1 MGRLHRVEIHLM
13 TAFEVTALVR
23 AKLEATRALV
33 LDVDGVMTTGVITM
47 DDHGNELKAFHVHDG
62 YGIHALMQRG
72 IRVAIMSGRRSAAVE
87 RRAQE
92 LNITDVHQGLKDKSV
107 ALAEFAR
114 LHGLNYLEIAHIG
127 DDIPDLVLF
136 ELVGLAV
143 AVANAVPKLKESA
156 DLVLTRSGGDGAIR
170 EFSDLLLSVQRA

>member
-1 MGRLHRVEIHLM
+1 M
-13 TAFEVTALVR
+13 TSFEVTALVR

-47 DDHGNELKAFHVHDG
+47 DDHGNELKTFHVHDG
-62 YGIHALMQRG
+62 YGIYALMQRG
-72 IRVAIMSGRRSAAVE
+72 IRVAIISGRRSAAVE
-87 RRAQE
+87 RRARE
-92 LNITDVHQGLKDKSV
+92 LNITDVYQGLKDKSI
-107 ALAEFAR
+107 ALAEFAS

-136 ELVGLAV
+136 EHVGLAV
-143 AVANAVPKLKESA
+143 AVANAVPRLKECA
-156 DLVLTRSGGDGAIR
+156 DLILTRSGGDGAIR

>member
-1 MGRLHRVEIHLM
+1 M
-13 TAFEVTALVR
+13 TSFKVTALVR

-62 YGIHALMQRG
+62 YGVHALMQRG

-92 LNITDVHQGLKDKSV
+92 LNIADVYQGLKDKSA
-107 ALAEFAR
+107 ALAEFAQA
-114 LHGLNYLEIAHIG
+114 HGFNYAEIAHIG

-136 ELVGLAV
+136 KHVGVAV
-143 AVANAVPKLKESA
+143 AVANAVPELKECA
-156 DLVLTRSGGDGAIR
+156 DLILTRSGGEGAIR
-170 EFSDLLLSVQRA
+170 EFADLLLSVQRE